1 MSKKQ
6 STKSMH
12 WKKPPIIK
20 IYEAL
25 GALADGRIEKAKDS
39 CESSGSTT
47 GYPVVEPLKD
57 GQSNHRTVKT
67 LSNGD
72 IEEWQ
77 VYSSSGNK
85 FYMVRYDKQNNAIM
99 SNDNGSYW
107 QGYLGY
113 PAIAVLLI
121 TGAIKYQP
129 KFAEALKGIKWKDL
143 NTKFKN
149 DYNKTIQYCHQL
161 IRKRG
166 YDLEEFLKEVKNID
180 KQIQTLKIKKL
191 GKRLRPPQGY

>member
-1 MSKKQ
+1 MY
-6 STKSMH
+6 

-25 GALADGRIEKAKDS
+25 GALADGRIEKMKDGCNS
-39 CESSGSTT
+39 GNLNTGNQVVESSEDNCT
-47 GYPVVEPLKD
+47 
-57 GQSNHRTVKT
+57 
-67 LSNGD
+67 
-72 IEEWQ
+72 EEWR

-85 FYMVRYDKQNNAIM
+85 FYVVRYDKQNNAIM

-121 TGAIKYQP
+121 TGVIKYQP

-161 IRKRG
+161 IQKRG
-166 YDLEEFLKEVKNID
+166 YDLEEFLKEIENIN
-180 KQIQTLKIKKL
+180 KQIQALKMKKL